1 MVEDQAP
8 RCRAFERSTG
18 EDQPKP
24 HAYIARLLMDF
35 RRGLFTLKV
44 INDGFSDHQPDLI
57 TLIVFDDC
65 FAVGV
70 KAL

>member
-24 HAYIARLLMDF
+24 HCLYCKAAN
-35 RRGLFTLKV
+35 GVQPNLFAFE
-44 INDGFSDHQPDLI
+44 IIEDGFSDNEPDLI
-57 TLIVFDDC
+57 ALIVFYNGLT
-65 FAVGV
+65 VGI